1 MNRFLTF
8 AAAAAASTVLLSAAG
23 TPAFAAP
30 ATGYSLVPAVAIQST
45 ESVVASDVVWK
56 RVGDRYVAP
65 AAGSRPA
72 MVCAQVVKKLG
83 KVSSFTANGEAFDD
97 AALAKCNE
105 KAK

>member
-1 MNRFLTF
+1 MNRFLTL
-8 AAAAAASTVLLSAAG
+8 AAAAAASTLLLSAAG

-30 ATGYSLVPAVAIQST
+30 ATGYSLVPAAAVTSSD
-45 ESVVASDVVWK
+45 SVVSSDVVWK

-83 KVSSFTANGEAFDD
+83 KVSSFTANGEDFDET
-97 AALAKCNE
+97 ALAKCNE

>member
-1 MNRFLTF
+1 MNRFLVL
-8 AAAAAASTVLLSAAG
+8 AAALSTSTVLLAATA

-30 ATGYSLVPAVAIQST
+30 ATGYSLVPAAAVTST
-45 ESVVASDVVWK
+45 DSVVSSDVVWK

-65 AAGSRPA
+65 VAGSRPA

-83 KVSSFTANGEAFDD
+83 KVSSFTANGEEFDE